1 MVHKPAAWLRAIL
14 LLLMLVSCHVHG
26 PLETLST
33 EADRV
38 ATGIRAHYESRLDEL
53 PLSLQRHYAQ
63 RLYRITGDPRFLPY
77 QLRHAEQLLATLYR
91 DVQGLALQ
99 PGYALERDA
108 SMASR
113 RPLRTERQRQRDAL
127 LTDHPGMTF
136 ATNLVFR
143 LVQLDYYD
151 LLDALPADDVELFK
165 SWLAERAWSEF
176 LLSEAAIR
184 HYAAQAANQVWFLYQ
199 LGVTDL
205 REAFIQRFREIYPD
219 GQDAVLSR
227 AEWLNKIYGMTHI
240 VIAAS
245 RYYQESLP
253 GHAFAWITD
262 DFVRQLPA
270 LLESATEDV
279 LAEVGIS
286 LALTGQSS
294 HPAVEQIRR
303 ALISAYDP
311 DARMIPSLS
320 GSTDF
325 ARGEHRNV
333 LAVMLLQ
340 WPDRLHP
347 GPKLDHRVLEFY
359 RAIDGQALRPDRIND
374 ISSSA
379 SEYLT

>member
-1 MVHKPAAWLRAIL
+1 ML
-14 LLLMLVSCHVHG
+14 LL
-26 PLETLST
+26 TLTLASFQASGQCESAT
-33 EADRV
+33 TKADRV
-38 ATGIRAHYESRLDEL
+38 AAEIRDHYESRLDAL

-63 RLYRITGDPRFLPY
+63 RLYRITGDPRFFPY
-77 QLRHAEQLLATLYR
+77 QQRHAQQLLATLYR

-99 PGYALERDA
+99 PGYALARDA
-108 SMASR
+108 SLSSG

-127 LTDHPGMTF
+127 LADHPGMTF

-143 LVQLDYYD
+143 LVQLDYYG
-151 LLDALPADDVELFK
+151 LFDALPPEDVALVK
-165 SWLAERAWSEF
+165 DWLARKEWSAF
-176 LLSEAAIR
+176 LLSEQAIR

-205 REAFIQRFREIYPD
+205 REAFIQRFREIYSD
-219 GQDAVLSR
+219 GQDAALSR

-245 RYYQESLP
+245 RYYQDALP
-253 GHAFAWITD
+253 GQDFAWVTD

-286 LALTGQSS
+286 LALTGQVS
-294 HPAVEQIRR
+294 HPAVEQIRC

-311 DARMIPSLS
+311 VARMIPSPA
-320 GSTDF
+320 GSADF

-333 LAVMLLQ
+333 LAVMMLQ

-347 GPKLDHRVLEFY
+347 GPALDHSVLEFY
-359 RAIDGQALRPDRIND
+359 RPLDGQTPPDEAED
-374 ISSSA
+374 
-379 SEYLT
+379 

>member
-1 MVHKPAAWLRAIL
+1 MGHKPAAWLRAIL

-38 ATGIRAHYESRLDEL
+38 ATGIRAHYEPRLDEL

-77 QLRHAEQLLATLYR
+77 QQRHAEQLLATLYR

-99 PGYALERDA
+99 PGHALERDA
-108 SMASR
+108 SMSVGR
-113 RPLRTERQRQRDAL
+113 SLRTERQRQRDAL
-127 LTDHPGMTF
+127 LADHPGMTF

-143 LVQLDYYD
+143 LVQLDYYG
-151 LLDALPADDVELFK
+151 LLDALPPEDVALVK
-165 SWLAERAWSEF
+165 DWLARREWSAF
-176 LLSEAAIR
+176 LLSEPAVR

-205 REAFIQRFREIYPD
+205 REAFIQRFREIYPQ

-245 RYYQESLP
+245 RYYQHALP
-253 GHAFAWITD
+253 GQDFAWITD

-286 LALTGQSS
+286 LALTGQVS

-311 DARMIPSLS
+311 VARMIPSPS

-347 GPKLDHRVLEFY
+347 GPSLEHSVLEFY
-359 RAIDGQALRPDRIND
+359 RPLDGQTPPDGAED

-379 SEYLT
+379 TN